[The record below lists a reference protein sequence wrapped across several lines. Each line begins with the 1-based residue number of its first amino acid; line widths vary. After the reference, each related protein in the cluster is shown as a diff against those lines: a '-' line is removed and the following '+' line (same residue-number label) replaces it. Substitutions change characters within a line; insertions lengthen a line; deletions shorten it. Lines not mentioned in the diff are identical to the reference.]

1 MEKYTT
7 DIEKPKRSRA
17 KRFVPSSLKGYLKPV
32 KKRTKQKSI
41 FEGADTKT
49 GRSRFSLKG
58 YLKKPVK
65 KQTNSTTGPK
75 SKKTM
80 PKKTTSKKGY

>member
-7 DIEKPKRSRA
+7 DIEKPK
-17 KRFVPSSLKGYLKPV
+17 KRRRFSLKGYLKKPV

-49 GRSRFSLKG
+49 GRSKFSLKG
-58 YLKKPVK
+58 YLKPVK